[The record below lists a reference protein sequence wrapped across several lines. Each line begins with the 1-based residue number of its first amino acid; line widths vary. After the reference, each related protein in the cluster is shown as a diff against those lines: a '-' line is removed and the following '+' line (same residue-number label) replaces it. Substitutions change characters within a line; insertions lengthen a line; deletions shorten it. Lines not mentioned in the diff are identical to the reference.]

1 MPSDGTDP
9 KAESCSGVRAVL
21 TSFLLLAALAVAPL
35 AAAAP
40 LATGAAPPAEPVPAL
55 PRPGATLL
63 MENDR
68 GSVWDVINPPG
79 VPTAMHRHGADFVG
93 VELVASRLKITTPDG
108 KVEVEDVAHGDMYML
123 PKGLTHIEEGVAG
136 YPRRTAIL
144 IELKDAPSPA
154 YANSTPLPPG
164 FPAEDA
170 RQAVDNAR
178 VTLWDVSWTPGV
190 PAEPF
195 FQSRDIFLVPIDP
208 GVLVI
213 SSQGEPERTV
223 PVAGGQVIFLPGGKA
238 RVIGSKSG
246 VVRAAVIELK

>member
-1 MPSDGTDP
+1 
-9 KAESCSGVRAVL
+9 VRAVF
-21 TSFLLLAALAVAPL
+21 TSLLVLAGLALAPAAV
-35 AAAAP
+35 AAAP
-40 LATGAAPPAEPVPAL
+40 SAEPVPAL

-68 GSVWDVINPPG
+68 GSVWDVIYPPG

-93 VELVASRLKITTPDG
+93 VELVASRLKITKPDG
-108 KVEVEDVAHGDMYML
+108 KVEVEDVAHGDMYVL

-136 YPRRTAIL
+136 YPQRTAIL

-154 YANSTPLPPG
+154 YANATPPPPG
-164 FPAEDA
+164 FPALHA
-170 RQAVDNAR
+170 RQVVDNAR
-178 VTLWDVSWTPGV
+178 VTLWDASWTPD
-190 PAEPF
+190 AAAQPF

-213 SSQGEPERTV
+213 SSPGEPERTE

>member
-1 MPSDGTDP
+1 MPKG
-9 KAESCSGVRAVL
+9 ARVRAVF
-21 TSFLLLAALAVAPL
+21 TSLLMLAGLAVAPL

-40 LATGAAPPAEPVPAL
+40 PAADGAAPAAVEPVPAL

-68 GSVWDVINPPG
+68 GSVWDVIYPPG
-79 VPTAMHRHGADFVG
+79 APTAMHRHGADFVG

-108 KVEVEDVAHGDMYML
+108 KVEVSDVAHGEMYML

-136 YPRRTAIL
+136 YPQRTAIL
-144 IELKDAPSPA
+144 IELKDARSPA
-154 YANSTPLPPG
+154 YANPTALSPG
-164 FPAEDA
+164 FPAADA
-170 RQAVDNAR
+170 RPVVDNAR
-178 VTLWDVSWTPGV
+178 VTLWDATWTPG
-190 PAEPF
+190 ATAQPF

-213 SSQGEPERTV
+213 GAEGEAERTV

-238 RVIGSKSG
+238 RVIGSTSG
-246 VVRAAVIELK
+246 AVRAAVVELK

>member
-1 MPSDGTDP
+1 M
-9 KAESCSGVRAVL
+9 RAL
-21 TSFLLLAALAVAPL
+21 FTSLLLWAGLAAAPMAAAAALAAGPAPP
-35 AAAAP
+35 A
-40 LATGAAPPAEPVPAL
+40 PAEPVAAL
-55 PRPGATLL
+55 PRAGATLL
-63 MENDR
+63 MENNR
-68 GSVWDVINPPG
+68 GSVWDVIYPPG

-93 VELVASRLKITTPDG
+93 VELVASRLKITRPDG
-108 KVEVEDVAHGDMYML
+108 KVEVEDVAHGDMYAL

-136 YPRRTAIL
+136 YPQRTAIL
-144 IELKDAPSPA
+144 IELKDARSPA
-154 YANSTPLPPG
+154 YANSTTLPPG
-164 FPAEDA
+164 FPAADA
-170 RQAVDNAR
+170 RQVVDNAK
-178 VTLWDVSWTPGV
+178 VTLWDASWTPG
-190 PAEPF
+190 ATAQPF